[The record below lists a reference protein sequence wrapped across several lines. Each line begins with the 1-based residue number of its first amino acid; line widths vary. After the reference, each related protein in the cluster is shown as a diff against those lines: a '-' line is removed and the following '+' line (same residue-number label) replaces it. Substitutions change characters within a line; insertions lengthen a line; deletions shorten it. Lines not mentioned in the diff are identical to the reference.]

1 MRIYFLGIGILLI
14 SLNGVCQ
21 SNKITTRY
29 FKDIQKWKEVKEK
42 KANYKEVVSK
52 IENGIIKIEIINIS
66 TGIVLKI
73 QKYKNDQPIG
83 KWKYFDEKGMVISVR
98 DFDKLIYLKEPIREL
113 YDNKINEENK
123 DKYEKASFG
132 ESEKD
137 IFKYLMESVRYPS
150 EAKTEGV
157 NGKVYVRLLIKKNGN
172 AEVSSIVKSAH
183 PLLDLEAWRVL
194 EEMPNKWNPAK
205 KNGELIDSYWNIP
218 INFVL
223 K

>member
-1 MRIYFLGIGILLI
+1 MRIYFLGLGILLI

-29 FKDIQKWKEVKEK
+29 FKDIQQRKEVKEK

-66 TGIVLKI
+66 TGSVLKI
-73 QKYKNDQPIG
+73 QKYKNDKPIG
-83 KWKYFDEKGMVISVR
+83 KWKYFDEKGLVISVLN
-98 DFDKLIYLKEPIREL
+98 FDKLIYSKEPTSKL
-113 YDNKINEENK
+113 YDNKVNEENK
-123 DKYEKASFG
+123 DEYEKARFG

-150 EAKTEGV
+150 EAKMEGV
-157 NGKVYVRLLIKKNGN
+157 NGKVYVRLLIKRNGSV
-172 AEVSSIVKSAH
+172 EVSSIVKGAH
-183 PLLDLEAWRVL
+183 PLLDLEAWRVF
-194 EEMPNKWNPAK
+194 EEMPNKWSPAK
-205 KNGELIDSYWNIP
+205 KNGEPIDSYWNIP
-218 INFVL
+218 INFML